1 MGIVQYIVGMQQS
14 IRSRSLGGHDLTRLF
29 FWKTIAVIYAFDLDG
44 LWNIYNQN
52 TVGLRFKCRI
62 LNQKRYID
70 NAVGGGGKLLFLM
83 LDFV

>member
-1 MGIVQYIVGMQQS
+1 M
-14 IRSRSLGGHDLTRLF
+14 
-29 FWKTIAVIYAFDLDG
+29 YAFDLDG

-52 TVGLRFKCRI
+52 AVGLRFKYRI

-70 NAVGGGGKLLFLM
+70 NAVVGGGKLLFLL